1 MAKGAGYVVSVVA
14 VATAALVF
22 GSVGAPAQTLRVSNI
37 GNPPNHGDPTTSLSY
52 QHSYTFEA
60 MFDALTTVDGDGSV
74 KGRLATGWT
83 NVDPTTWRFTL
94 APGVSF
100 HAGAPFN
107 ADTIVWAVKN
117 LQSDDQKKFGG
128 SVYGSLKHIVDAKK
142 VDDLTVDIVTER
154 PAPILPNEISA
165 FRIVDPQAWVDLGRD
180 KFGNNPS
187 GTGPFRATSWD
198 ETKTDMVKFDK
209 GPRRAKID
217 GILMYFQPEA
227 ATRVQAFQ
235 SEAVDLAFGIPTDSV
250 KLIQQAGG
258 TVNAGT
264 TPSVAVLVFN
274 ENMGGFTKDK
284 RVLQAINYAIDKSFI
299 DTLFN
304 GFGQASGQ
312 PAAASVNGYQ
322 ADIKAYPYDPT
333 KAKQLLTAAGY
344 PDGLKV
350 VAEIVNN
357 NADLTNLYQQ
367 VAQDLK
373 KVGIDMELKIISL
386 PDLFG
391 RVTGAKPFEGEMHIM
406 NYGSNPSIDVMRSV
420 NAFHSCNAR
429 AKWTCLPDAE
439 AAIEGANTEFD
450 PAKRAAYL
458 RNIAEVYHEE
468 APVIFL
474 YDQFELDATSKKVGN
489 YKNENWR
496 INWADIAMSN

>member
-1 MAKGAGYVVSVVA
+1 MGKGAGFFVSIVA
-14 VATAALVF
+14 VATAALAF
-22 GSVGAPAQTLRVSNI
+22 GSVDVQAQTLRVSNI

-74 KGRLATGWT
+74 KGRLATSWK

-107 ADTIVWAVKN
+107 ADAIVAAVKQ

-142 VDDLTVDIVTER
+142 IDDLTVDVITER
-154 PAPILPNEISA
+154 PAPILPHEIAA
-165 FRIVDPQAWVDLGRD
+165 FRVIDPKAWADLGRE
-180 KFGNNPS
+180 KFGNSPS

-198 ETKTDMVKFDK
+198 DTKAEMTRFDQGVRKAKF
-209 GPRRAKID
+209 D

-235 SEAVDLAFGIPTDSV
+235 GDAVDLVFGIPTGSAG
-250 KLIQQAGG
+250 LIRQAGG
-258 TVNAGT
+258 TVNEGT
-264 TPSVAVLVFN
+264 TPSVSILVFN
-274 ENMGGFTKDK
+274 MNKGGITADK
-284 RVLQAINYAIDKSFI
+284 RVRQAFNYAIDKSYPE
-299 DTLFN
+299 TLFN
-304 GFGQASGQ
+304 GFGKAGSQ
-312 PAAASVNGYQ
+312 PASASVNGYQ
-322 ADIKAYPYDPT
+322 PDIKPYPYDPT
-333 KAKQLLTAAGY
+333 KARALLAEAGY
-344 PDGLKV
+344 GSGLTV
-350 VAEIVNN
+350 DAEIVNN

-373 KVGIDMELKIISL
+373 KVGVTMNLKIITL

-391 RVTGAKPFEGEMHIM
+391 RVVGSKEFEGQMHIM
-406 NYGSNPSIDVMRSV
+406 NYGSNPSNDVMRSL
-420 NAFHSCNAR
+420 NAFHSCTAR

-439 AAIEGANTEFD
+439 EAIKGANTEFD
-450 PAKRAAYL
+450 PVKRAADL
-458 RNIAEVYHEE
+458 RKIAEVYHDE

-474 YDQFELDATSKKVGN
+474 YEQFELDATSKKVKN

-496 INWADIAMSN
+496 INWADIEMVK